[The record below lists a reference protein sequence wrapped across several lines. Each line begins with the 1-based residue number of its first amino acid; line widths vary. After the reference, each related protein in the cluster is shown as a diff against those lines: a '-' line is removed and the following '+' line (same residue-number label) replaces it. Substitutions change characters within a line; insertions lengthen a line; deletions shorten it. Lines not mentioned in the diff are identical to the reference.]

1 MPVVHAA
8 GLDFAHL
15 PGRRSADPLTGSSA
29 AESYAVRVVQV
40 PPGPRT
46 PHRHP
51 HSDEITYVVSGHGN
65 AWEDDVRTPVGPGD
79 VVIVPR
85 DVPHATVAHGDDDL
99 VLVCFF
105 PEPDLANNLVE
116 LDGPLRD

>member
-15 PGRRSADPLTGSSA
+15 PGRRSADPLGPDA
-29 AESYAVRVVQV
+29 GYAVRVVHV

-51 HSDEITYVVSGHGN
+51 FSDEITYVVSGHGN
-65 AWEDDVRTPVGPGD
+65 AWEGDVCTPVGAGD

-85 DVPHATVAHGDDDL
+85 DAPHATVAHGDDDL

-105 PEPDLANNLVE
+105 PVPDLRNNLVE
-116 LDGPLRD
+116 LDAPLRD